1 MSWFGHRGARE
12 NLTVGLGWRMAE
24 KGDLFIW
31 PGLLTDAW
39 ILTILEMRVEKE
51 NKNATFPVIIDDSS
65 RHAGVLA
72 AAAPAAV
79 KLLKLPK
86 IADIETWV

>member
-1 MSWFGHRGARE
+1 
-12 NLTVGLGWRMAE
+12 MAE

-31 PGLLTDAW
+31 PGLLTGAW

-51 NKNATFPVIIDDSS
+51 NKNATFPGFIDDTCQDCTGS
-65 RHAGVLA
+65 HAGVLG

-86 IADIETWV
+86 IADIETWI

>member
-1 MSWFGHRGARE
+1 
-12 NLTVGLGWRMAE
+12 MAE

-31 PGLLTDAW
+31 TGLLTGAL

-51 NKNATFPVIIDDSS
+51 NKNATFPGFIDDTCQDCTGS
-65 RHAGVLA
+65 HACVLA

-79 KLLKLPK
+79 KLPKLP
-86 IADIETWV
+86 

>member
-1 MSWFGHRGARE
+1 
-12 NLTVGLGWRMAE
+12 MAE

-31 PGLLTDAW
+31 PGLLTGAW

-51 NKNATFPVIIDDSS
+51 NLNVTFPGFIVDTCKNCVGS
-65 RHAGVLA
+65 HAGVLA
-72 AAAPAAV
+72 AAAPPAV

-86 IADIETWV
+86 IADIETWI